1 MQPVLFAPNMM
12 LRRKR
17 CGSTDFFDGF
27 DTKPCGIRADGF
39 SNCCGD
45 NCDKFAARFS
55 GKLLCIA
62 VGCNFSASIR
72 DEETE
77 PEVSARRPVTNPHIT
92 PISLTMAMRTTS
104 PTNTTASPTSGTIK
118 VFMQN
123 TGPFQILGG
132 LRRMR

>member
-62 VGCNFSASIR
+62 VGCNFF
-72 DEETE
+72 
-77 PEVSARRPVTNPHIT
+77 
-92 PISLTMAMRTTS
+92 
-104 PTNTTASPTSGTIK
+104 G
-118 VFMQN
+118 FN
-123 TGPFQILGG
+123 TG
-132 LRRMR
+132 